1 MNDPKDWP
9 LVRADLLLLLK
20 VSQLILSAPKA
31 LQREQKKNKVL
42 PTNNAEHFD
51 VKAVKVTHF

>member
-9 LVRADLLLLLK
+9 LVRADLSLLLK

-31 LQREQKKNKVL
+31 LQRE
-42 PTNNAEHFD
+42 
-51 VKAVKVTHF
+51 